1 VWTPTKWLTI
11 AAGVFDPNTQAN
23 NFAAHAFDTVNLYTG
38 WIFSYAIGGLPGQF
52 EPQYNWT
59 NKPKIDLESPFGS
72 LSLAQ
77 IPSAVGILLGNPANE
92 KFPINHKRTTWGTI
106 ENISQ
111 YLYVRDDPATIA
123 GKLKSGQPLNGVGIF
138 ARFGYSPPQASTVT
152 VHGSVALF
160 AHGLCE
166 ARKYDSF
173 GVGYYY
179 NAISNDLKNSIK
191 RLTFNTASVNDEM
204 GMEIFYD
211 FAITPAIRFIPSYQH
226 IWDPIAARVSKHENG
241 ADVFLS
247 RVTVAF

>member
-1 VWTPTKWLTI
+1 M
-11 AAGVFDPNTQAN
+11 
-23 NFAAHAFDTVNLYTG
+23 
-38 WIFSYAIGGLPGQF
+38 
-52 EPQYNWT
+52 PQYNWT
-59 NKPKIDLESPFGS
+59 NKPKIDLESPFGP

-77 IPSAVGILLGNPANE
+77 IPSAIGILLGNPSNS
-92 KFPINHKRTTWGTI
+92 KFPINHKATTWGTI

-111 YLYVRDDPATIA
+111 YLYVTDDPAAIA

-138 ARFGYSPPQASTVT
+138 ARFGYSPPEASTVT
-152 VHGSVALF
+152 VDGSVALF
-160 AHGLCE
+160 AHGVCD

-191 RLTFNTASVNDEM
+191 RLTFNTSSVSDEK
-204 GMEIFYD
+204 GIEIFYD

-226 IWDPIAARVSKHENG
+226 IWNPIAAQVSKHENE